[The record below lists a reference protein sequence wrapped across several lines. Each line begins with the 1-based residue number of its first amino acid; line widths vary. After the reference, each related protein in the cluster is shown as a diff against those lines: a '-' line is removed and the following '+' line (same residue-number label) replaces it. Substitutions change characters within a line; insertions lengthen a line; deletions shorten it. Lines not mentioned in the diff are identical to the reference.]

1 METFA
6 INSTE
11 QYLLMAAG
19 ILLAVQIIY
28 YLVLYS
34 RIGRRNRK
42 EQRNELHFT
51 QELPPL
57 SVIICAHDEV
67 ENLRRNLP
75 AILAQDY
82 PDFEVIVI
90 NDGEKNE
97 SEDYL
102 LQLEEQYRNL
112 YHSFVPDSSRY
123 ISRKKLA
130 VTLGIRASRHDW
142 LVLTEANCQPQSNQW
157 LRLMARN
164 FTPHTGVVLGYSGY
178 ERGKNW
184 LHRCT
189 AFDSLFTAM
198 RYLGFALGGHP
209 YMGIG
214 RNLAYRK
221 QLFYDQKG
229 FSAHLNLR
237 RGDDDLFVNQVAH
250 GENTRVETDPEAIV
264 RMQPIYR
271 GKDWR
276 EEKIG
281 YASTARQYK
290 GLQRWLAGLETF
302 SRLLFYAAW
311 LSMTVMG
318 ILNFHWMVAGIGV
331 LLFLLRF
338 AVQAIVINTTAQSLN
353 EKYRY
358 RLTLPLFDL
367 LQPLQSLWW
376 KLCYL
381 FRDKREFLRK

>member
-34 RIGRRNRK
+34 CIGRRNRK
-42 EQRNELHFT
+42 EQRTELHFT

-164 FTPHTGVVLGYSGY
+164 FTPHTGVVLGYSGLLDGKRAATHWY
-178 ERGKNW
+178 DSEIFHSQFPSVQLDKDVLYVEDDGLTTSAGIAAGIDCCLHVLRILEGAKVANSVARLMVSPPFREGGQRQFIEQPVPMHSIDQRISKAIKELSESLNKTVDFRSVAHAAAMSERSFYRVFVKTTGMTPYRW
-184 LHRCT
+184 LLCAR
-189 AFDSLFTAM
+189 
-198 RYLGFALGGHP
+198 
-209 YMGIG
+209 
-214 RNLAYRK
+214 
-221 QLFYDQKG
+221 
-229 FSAHLNLR
+229 LR
-237 RGDDDLFVNQVAH
+237 RAQELLEGSDFSVESVAIH
-250 GENTRVETDPEAIV
+250 CGFESVITFRKRFKEQFGISPSA
-264 RMQPIYR
+264 
-271 GKDWR
+271 WR
-276 EEKIG
+276 K
-281 YASTARQYK
+281 
-290 GLQRWLAGLETF
+290 TF
-302 SRLLFYAAW
+302 CSD
-311 LSMTVMG
+311 S
-318 ILNFHWMVAGIGV
+318 
-331 LLFLLRF
+331 
-338 AVQAIVINTTAQSLN
+338 
-353 EKYRY
+353 
-358 RLTLPLFDL
+358 
-367 LQPLQSLWW
+367 
-376 KLCYL
+376 
-381 FRDKREFLRK
+381 

>member
-11 QYLLMAAG
+11 QYLLTAAG
-19 ILLAVQIIY
+19 ILFVVQLIY
-28 YLVLYS
+28 YLVLYN

-82 PDFEVIVI
+82 PKFEVIVI

-130 VTLGIRASRHDW
+130 VTLGIRASRYDW

-157 LRLMARN
+157 LRLLARN
-164 FTPHTGVVLGYSGY
+164 FTPHTEVVLGYSGY
-178 ERGKNW
+178 ERGKGW
-184 LHRCT
+184 LRRCC
-189 AFDSLFTAM
+189 AFDSLFNAM

-250 GENTRVETDPEAIV
+250 GENTRVETDPEAIM

-318 ILNFHWMVAGIGV
+318 ILHFHWMVAGIGV

>member
-11 QYLLMAAG
+11 QYLLTAAG
-19 ILLAVQIIY
+19 ILLVVQLIY
-28 YLVLYS
+28 YLVLYN

-42 EQRNELHFT
+42 AQRNELHFT

-57 SVIICAHDEV
+57 SVIICARDEA

-82 PDFEVIVI
+82 PEFEVIVI

-130 VTLGIRASRHDW
+130 VTLGIRASRYDW

-157 LRLMARN
+157 LRLLARN
-164 FTPHTGVVLGYSGY
+164 FTPHTEVVLGYSGFQ
-178 ERGKNW
+178 RGKGW
-184 LHRCT
+184 LRRCC
-189 AFDSLFTAM
+189 AFDSLFNAM

-250 GENTRVETDPEAIV
+250 GENTRVETDPEAIM

-318 ILNFHWMVAGIGV
+318 ILHFHWMVAGIGV

>member
-11 QYLLMAAG
+11 QYLLTAAG
-19 ILLAVQIIY
+19 ILLVVQLIY
-28 YLVLYS
+28 YLVLYN

-42 EQRNELHFT
+42 AQRNELHFT

-57 SVIICAHDEV
+57 SVIICARDEA

-82 PDFEVIVI
+82 PEFEVIVI

-130 VTLGIRASRHDW
+130 VTLGIRASRYDW

-157 LRLMARN
+157 LRLLARN
-164 FTPHTGVVLGYSGY
+164 FTPHTEVVLGYSGY
-178 ERGKNW
+178 QRGKGW
-184 LHRCT
+184 LRRCC
-189 AFDSLFTAM
+189 AFDSLFNAM
-198 RYLGFALGGHP
+198 RYLGFALGEHP

-318 ILNFHWMVAGIGV
+318 ILHFHWMVAGIGV

>member
-11 QYLLMAAG
+11 QYLLTAAG
-19 ILLAVQIIY
+19 ILLVVQLIY
-28 YLVLYS
+28 YLVLYN

-42 EQRNELHFT
+42 AQRNELHFT

-57 SVIICAHDEV
+57 SVIICARDEA

-75 AILAQDY
+75 AILTQDY
-82 PDFEVIVI
+82 PEFEVIVI

-130 VTLGIRASRHDW
+130 VTLGIRASRYDW

-157 LRLMARN
+157 LRLLARN
-164 FTPHTGVVLGYSGY
+164 FTPHTEVVLGYSGY
-178 ERGKNW
+178 ERGKGW
-184 LHRCT
+184 LRRCC
-189 AFDSLFTAM
+189 AFDGLFNTM

>member
-11 QYLLMAAG
+11 QYLLTAAG
-19 ILLAVQIIY
+19 ILLVVQLIY
-28 YLVLYS
+28 YLVLYN

-42 EQRNELHFT
+42 AQRNELHFT

-57 SVIICAHDEV
+57 SVIICARDEA

-82 PDFEVIVI
+82 PEFEVIVI

-130 VTLGIRASRHDW
+130 VTLGIRASRYDW

-157 LRLMARN
+157 LRLLARN
-164 FTPHTGVVLGYSGY
+164 FTPHTEVVLGYSGY
-178 ERGKNW
+178 QRGKGW
-184 LHRCT
+184 LRRCC
-189 AFDSLFTAM
+189 AFDSLFNAM

-250 GENTRVETDPEAIV
+250 GENTRVETDPEAIM

-318 ILNFHWMVAGIGV
+318 ILHFHWMVAGIGV

>member
-1 METFA
+1 
-6 INSTE
+6 
-11 QYLLMAAG
+11 
-19 ILLAVQIIY
+19 
-28 YLVLYS
+28 
-34 RIGRRNRK
+34 
-42 EQRNELHFT
+42 
-51 QELPPL
+51 
-57 SVIICAHDEV
+57 
-67 ENLRRNLP
+67 
-75 AILAQDY
+75 
-82 PDFEVIVI
+82 
-90 NDGEKNE
+90 
-97 SEDYL
+97 
-102 LQLEEQYRNL
+102 
-112 YHSFVPDSSRY
+112 
-123 ISRKKLA
+123 
-130 VTLGIRASRHDW
+130 
-142 LVLTEANCQPQSNQW
+142 
-157 LRLMARN
+157 
-164 FTPHTGVVLGYSGY
+164 
-178 ERGKNW
+178 
-184 LHRCT
+184 
-189 AFDSLFTAM
+189 M

-250 GENTRVETDPEAIV
+250 GENTRVETDPEAIM

-318 ILNFHWMVAGIGV
+318 ILHFHWMVAGIGV

>member
-178 ERGKNW
+178 ERGKGW
-184 LHRCT
+184 LRRCC
-189 AFDSLFTAM
+189 AFDGLFNAM

-237 RGDDDLFVNQVAH
+237 RGDDDLFVNQVAN
-250 GENTRVETDPEAIV
+250 GDNTRVETAPEAAV
-264 RMQPIYR
+264 RMQPVYR
-271 GKDWR
+271 SKDWR

-290 GLQRWLAGLETF
+290 GLQRWLAGFETL

-311 LSMTVMG
+311 IAMTVWG
-318 ILNFHWMVAGIGV
+318 ILHFHWLVAGIGV

-338 AVQAIVINTTAQSLN
+338 IVQALVINSTAKSLN
-353 EKYRY
+353 ERYRY
-358 RLTLPLFDL
+358 RLTLPLFDI
-367 LQPLQSLWW
+367 LQPLQSLCW
-376 KLCYL
+376 KLFYL
-381 FRDKREFLRK
+381 FRGKREFLRK

>member
-82 PDFEVIVI
+82 PEFEVIVI

-130 VTLGIRASRHDW
+130 VTLGIRASRYDW

-157 LRLMARN
+157 LRLLARN
-164 FTPHTGVVLGYSGY
+164 FTPHTEVVLGYSGY
-178 ERGKNW
+178 QRGKGW
-184 LHRCT
+184 LRRCC
-189 AFDSLFTAM
+189 AFDSLFNAM

-318 ILNFHWMVAGIGV
+318 ILHFHWMVTGIGV

>member
-11 QYLLMAAG
+11 QYLLTAAG
-19 ILLAVQIIY
+19 ILLVVQLIY
-28 YLVLYS
+28 YLVLYN

-42 EQRNELHFT
+42 AQRNELHFT

-57 SVIICAHDEV
+57 SVIICARDEA

-75 AILAQDY
+75 AILTQDY
-82 PDFEVIVI
+82 PEFEVIVI

-130 VTLGIRASRHDW
+130 VTLGIRASRYDW

-157 LRLMARN
+157 LRLLARN
-164 FTPHTGVVLGYSGY
+164 FTPHTEVVLGYSGY
-178 ERGKNW
+178 ERGKGW
-184 LHRCT
+184 LRRCC
-189 AFDSLFTAM
+189 AFDSLFNAM

-250 GENTRVETDPEAIV
+250 GGNTRVETDPEAIV

-318 ILNFHWMVAGIGV
+318 ILHFHWMVAGIGV

>member
-11 QYLLMAAG
+11 QYLLTAAS
-19 ILLAVQIIY
+19 ILLVVQLIY
-28 YLVLYS
+28 YLVLYN

-42 EQRNELHFT
+42 AQRNELHFT

-57 SVIICAHDEV
+57 SVIICARDEA

-75 AILAQDY
+75 AILTQDY
-82 PDFEVIVI
+82 PEFEVIVI

-130 VTLGIRASRHDW
+130 VTLGIRASRYDW

-157 LRLMARN
+157 LRLLARN
-164 FTPHTGVVLGYSGY
+164 FTPHTEVVLGYSGY
-178 ERGKNW
+178 ERGKGW
-184 LHRCT
+184 LRRCC
-189 AFDSLFTAM
+189 AFDGLFNAM

>member
-178 ERGKNW
+178 ERGK
-184 LHRCT
+184 
-189 AFDSLFTAM
+189 AGFTA
-198 RYLGFALGGHP
+198 AL
-209 YMGIG
+209 
-214 RNLAYRK
+214 L
-221 QLFYDQKG
+221 
-229 FSAHLNLR
+229 
-237 RGDDDLFVNQVAH
+237 
-250 GENTRVETDPEAIV
+250 
-264 RMQPIYR
+264 
-271 GKDWR
+271 
-276 EEKIG
+276 
-281 YASTARQYK
+281 STACSPPCAIWDLPWADIRIWAS
-290 GLQRWLAGLETF
+290 GETWLTENSSST
-302 SRLLFYAAW
+302 
-311 LSMTVMG
+311 TKKD
-318 ILNFHWMVAGIGV
+318 
-331 LLFLLRF
+331 FLP
-338 AVQAIVINTTAQSLN
+338 I
-353 EKYRY
+353 
-358 RLTLPLFDL
+358 
-367 LQPLQSLWW
+367 
-376 KLCYL
+376 
-381 FRDKREFLRK
+381 

>member
-11 QYLLMAAG
+11 QYLLTAAG
-19 ILLAVQIIY
+19 ILLVVQLIY
-28 YLVLYS
+28 YLVLYN

-42 EQRNELHFT
+42 AQRNELHFT

-57 SVIICAHDEV
+57 SVIICARDEA

-75 AILAQDY
+75 AILTQDY
-82 PDFEVIVI
+82 PEFEVIVI

-130 VTLGIRASRHDW
+130 VTLGIRASRYDW

-157 LRLMARN
+157 LRLLARN
-164 FTPHTGVVLGYSGY
+164 FTPHTEVVLGYSGY
-178 ERGKNW
+178 ERGKGW
-184 LHRCT
+184 LRRCC
-189 AFDSLFTAM
+189 AFDSLFNTM

-250 GENTRVETDPEAIV
+250 GENTRVETDPEAIM

-318 ILNFHWMVAGIGV
+318 ILHFHWMVAGIGV

-338 AVQAIVINTTAQSLN
+338 TVQAIVINTTAQSLN

>member
-11 QYLLMAAG
+11 QYLLTAAG
-19 ILLAVQIIY
+19 ILLVVQLIY
-28 YLVLYS
+28 YLVLYN

-42 EQRNELHFT
+42 AQRNELHFT

-57 SVIICAHDEV
+57 SVIICARDEA

-75 AILAQDY
+75 AILTQDY
-82 PDFEVIVI
+82 PEFEVIVI

-130 VTLGIRASRHDW
+130 VTLGIRASRYDW

-157 LRLMARN
+157 LRLLARN
-164 FTPHTGVVLGYSGY
+164 FTPHTEVVLGYSGY
-178 ERGKNW
+178 ERGKGW
-184 LHRCT
+184 LRRCC
-189 AFDSLFTAM
+189 AFDGLFNAM

-318 ILNFHWMVAGIGV
+318 ILHFHWIVAGIGV
-331 LLFLLRF
+331 LFFLLRF

>member
-112 YHSFVPDSSRY
+112 TTALCLTRRATS
-123 ISRKKLA
+123 A
-130 VTLGIRASRHDW
+130 VRS
-142 LVLTEANCQPQSNQW
+142 
-157 LRLMARN
+157 
-164 FTPHTGVVLGYSGY
+164 
-178 ERGKNW
+178 
-184 LHRCT
+184 
-189 AFDSLFTAM
+189 
-198 RYLGFALGGHP
+198 
-209 YMGIG
+209 
-214 RNLAYRK
+214 
-221 QLFYDQKG
+221 
-229 FSAHLNLR
+229 
-237 RGDDDLFVNQVAH
+237 
-250 GENTRVETDPEAIV
+250 
-264 RMQPIYR
+264 
-271 GKDWR
+271 
-276 EEKIG
+276 
-281 YASTARQYK
+281 
-290 GLQRWLAGLETF
+290 
-302 SRLLFYAAW
+302 W
-311 LSMTVMG
+311 LSPLASVPR
-318 ILNFHWMVAGIGV
+318 V
-331 LLFLLRF
+331 
-338 AVQAIVINTTAQSLN
+338 TTG
-353 EKYRY
+353 
-358 RLTLPLFDL
+358 
-367 LQPLQSLWW
+367 W
-376 KLCYL
+376 C
-381 FRDKREFLRK
+381 

>member
-130 VTLGIRASRHDW
+130 VTLGIRASRYDW

-157 LRLMARN
+157 LRLLARN
-164 FTPHTGVVLGYSGY
+164 FTPHTEVVLGYSGY
-178 ERGKNW
+178 QRGKGW
-184 LHRCT
+184 LRRCC
-189 AFDSLFTAM
+189 AFDGLFNAM

-318 ILNFHWMVAGIGV
+318 ILHFHWMVAGIGV
-331 LLFLLRF
+331 LFFLLRF

>member
-157 LRLMARN
+157 LRLLARN
-164 FTPHTGVVLGYSGY
+164 FTPHTEVVLGYSGY
-178 ERGKNW
+178 QRGKGW
-184 LHRCT
+184 LRRCC
-189 AFDSLFTAM
+189 AFDGLFNAM

-250 GENTRVETDPEAIV
+250 GENTQVETDPEAIV

-318 ILNFHWMVAGIGV
+318 ILHFHWIVAGIGV
-331 LLFLLRF
+331 LFFLLRF